1 MSHRGTKT
9 LSGTIEF
16 HLCAS
21 VSPWFRNYSTNF
33 SISSE
38 SIFSFGVSSAFT
50 IIKLNTLKYFLTCLT
65 TLLFFASITESAR
78 AQGTSGF
85 QVAKTFHIASGG
97 GWDYI
102 AVGPSNNRLYVSHGT
117 QVNIL
122 NQETGDSVGVI
133 PETTGVHGIAFVQS
147 MNKGYTSNGRLNNV
161 TVFDLKTNQII
172 TQVAT
177 GQNPDAIMYDEFSK
191 KIITC
196 NGRSKDLS
204 VIDPSTDKVV
214 ATIPV
219 AGKPETA
226 VSDNTGNIFVNI
238 EDKNQIDVVDIA
250 NNKVVMSWS
259 IAPGDGPTG
268 LAIDTKTKR
277 LFAGCEKLLIV
288 IDATN
293 GKIVDKLPIG
303 DGCDG
308 VGFDNGLK
316 YVFASCGEGKLSVI
330 EELSADKFKVIDN
343 VETKRSARTIAVD
356 ETKHEVYLPAADSEK
371 AAAGERPKMI
381 PGTFQ
386 VLVVK
391 KK

>member
-1 MSHRGTKT
+1 MKYLLTSLITVGLLT
-9 LSGTIEF
+9 
-16 HLCAS
+16 
-21 VSPWFRNYSTNF
+21 STT
-33 SISSE
+33 E
-38 SIFSFGVSSAFT
+38 
-50 IIKLNTLKYFLTCLT
+50 IIK
-65 TLLFFASITESAR
+65 

-85 QVAKTFHIASGG
+85 HVAKTFHIASGG

-102 AVGPSNNRLYVSHGT
+102 AVGPGNNRLYVSHGT

-122 NQETGDSVGVI
+122 NQESGDSVGVI
-133 PETTGVHGIAFVQS
+133 PETTGVHGIAFVPS
-147 MNKGYTSNGRLNNV
+147 MNRGYTSNGRLNNV
-161 TVFDLKTNQII
+161 TVFDLKTNQVI
-172 TQVAT
+172 TQIAT

-204 VIDPSTDKVV
+204 IIDPATDKVV

-219 AGKPETA
+219 GGKPETA
-226 VSDNTGNIFVNI
+226 VSDNAGKIFVNI
-238 EDKNQIDVVDIA
+238 EDKSEISEINISTNTVEA
-250 NNKVVMSWS
+250 SWS
-259 IAPGDGPTG
+259 IAPGEGPTG
-268 LAIDTKTKR
+268 LAIDRKTKR
-277 LFAGCEKLLIV
+277 LFAGCDKLLIV
-288 IDATN
+288 LDATN

-308 VGFDNGLK
+308 VGFDDGLK
-316 YVFASCGEGKLSVI
+316 YVFASCGEGKLSIV
-330 EELSADKFKVIDN
+330 EEMSADRFKVLDN

-356 ETKHEVYLPAADSEK
+356 EIKHEVYLPAADLEK
-371 AAAGERPKMI
+371 PVAGERPHMI

>member
-1 MSHRGTKT
+1 M
-9 LSGTIEF
+9 
-16 HLCAS
+16 
-21 VSPWFRNYSTNF
+21 
-33 SISSE
+33 
-38 SIFSFGVSSAFT
+38 
-50 IIKLNTLKYFLTCLT
+50 KYLLQSLT
-65 TLLFFASITESAR
+65 TVILISATFFVH

-85 QVAKTFHIASGG
+85 RVAKKFPIASGG

-102 AVGPSNNRLYVSHGT
+102 AVGPDNKLYVSHGT

-122 NQETGDSVGVI
+122 NQENGDSLGVV
-133 PETTGVHGIAFVQS
+133 PGTTGVHGIAFVPS

-161 TVFDLKTNQII
+161 FAFDLKTMHVTTQI
-172 TQVAT
+172 AT
-177 GQNPDAIMYDEFSK
+177 GQNPDAIMYDAFSK

-196 NGRSKDLS
+196 NGKSKDLS

-219 AGKPETA
+219 SGKPETA
-226 VSDNTGNIFVNI
+226 VSDNAGMIFVNI

-250 NNKVVMSWS
+250 ANKVVKSWS

-268 LAIDTKTKR
+268 LAIDLKTKR
-277 LFAGCEKLLIV
+277 LFVGVDKLLIV
-288 IDATN
+288 VDATN
-293 GKIVDKLPIG
+293 GKIVDKIPIG

-308 VGFDNGLK
+308 VCFDSNLK
-316 YVFASCGEGKLSVI
+316 YVFASCGEGKLTVI

-343 VETKRSARTIAVD
+343 VETKKSARTIAVD
-356 ETKHEVYLPAADSEK
+356 ENKHEVYLPAADMEK
-371 AAAGERPKMI
+371 AAAGERAKMI

-391 KK
+391 K